1 MRRAALIAMMLVAGV
16 ASAQPGTP
24 ANDPS
29 RPPPGWKP
37 PTIDMG
43 PLEIGGRLRAPQMI
57 FFLERAREEL
67 DRAALERRSFI
78 RELVRTLD
86 EGGL

>member
-1 MRRAALIAMMLVAGV
+1 VKAALALAFLLVAGI

-24 ANDPS
+24 KDPS

-37 PTIDMG
+37 PRIDMDAMQFD
-43 PLEIGGRLRAPQMI
+43 GRLRAPQLI

-67 DRAALERRSFI
+67 DRAALPRRSFI
-78 RELVRTLD
+78 PELVRTLD